1 MHHAGKKGAD
11 MFEFSVKGLDLSDQ
25 KILAA
30 LNIKLNPGETHCL
43 LGPSGSGKTSL
54 LNMMAGLQ
62 QENIAP
68 STKSKSHYLWLQQDP
83 DIGYLFQQPRLLPWR
98 TIMQNLQLVEP
109 DKEMVLH
116 MLDEVRLQGYA
127 NYYPS
132 KISLGMAR
140 RAALARCLL
149 LKPEV
154 VLMDEPL
161 TSLDLPTARE
171 MRKLIKRLVCDH
183 PTRSMIYV
191 THNLDEALELGD
203 TVSVLGNTPAEV
215 IYSNSIDKVSH
226 AELEALLKH

>member
-1 MHHAGKKGAD
+1 
-11 MFEFSVKGLDLSDQ
+11 MFEFTVEGLELSGQ

-54 LNMMAGLQ
+54 LNVMAGLQ

-68 STKSKSHYLWLQQDP
+68 QTKGENQHLWLPRKP

-109 DKEMVLH
+109 DKGAVLR
-116 MLDEVRLQGYA
+116 MLDEVRLKDYA
-127 NYYPS
+127 DYYPA

-140 RAALARCLL
+140 RVALARCLL
-149 LKPEV
+149 LRPEL

-171 MRKLIKRLVCDH
+171 MRRLIKRLVCDH

-191 THNLDEALELGD
+191 THDLDEALELGD
-203 TVSVLGNTPAEV
+203 TVSVLGHTPAEV
-215 IYSNSIDKVSH
+215 IYSNAIDKASRE
-226 AELEALLKH
+226 ELETLLKHDVPAPL

>member
-1 MHHAGKKGAD
+1 
-11 MFEFSVKGLDLSDQ
+11 MFEFSVEGLELSDQ

-54 LNMMAGLQ
+54 LNLMAGLQ
-62 QENIAP
+62 QENKVP
-68 STKSKSHYLWLQQDP
+68 NTKGENQYKNQWVQRKP

-98 TIMQNLQLVEP
+98 TILQNLQLVEP
-109 DKEMVLH
+109 DKEVVLR
-116 MLDEVRLQGYA
+116 MLDEVRLQGYGD
-127 NYYPS
+127 YYPA

-149 LKPEV
+149 LKPEL

-203 TVSVLGNTPAEV
+203 TVSVLGHTPAEV
-215 IYSNSIDKVSH
+215 IYSNSTDNVSRE
-226 AELEALLKH
+226 ELETLLKH

>member
-1 MHHAGKKGAD
+1 
-11 MFEFSVKGLDLSDQ
+11 MFEFTVEGLELSDK

-54 LNMMAGLQ
+54 LNVMAGLQ
-62 QENIAP
+62 QESIVKNVKGE
-68 STKSKSHYLWLQQDP
+68 SQNLWSQRKP

-98 TIMQNLQLVEP
+98 TITQNLLLVEP
-109 DKEMVLH
+109 NKEIVMHRLS
-116 MLDEVRLQGYA
+116 EVRLQDYA
-127 NYYPS
+127 DYYPA

-140 RAALARCLL
+140 RVALARCLL
-149 LKPEV
+149 LKPEL

-171 MRKLIKRLVCDH
+171 MRKLIKRLVCGH

-203 TVSVLGNTPAEV
+203 TVSVLGNAPAEV
-215 IYSNSIDKVSH
+215 IYSNSINSLSRE
-226 AELEALLKH
+226 ELETLLKH

>member
-1 MHHAGKKGAD
+1 ML
-11 MFEFSVKGLDLSDQ
+11 EFTVEGLKLSDQ

-30 LNIKLNPGETHCL
+30 LKIQLNPGETHCL
-43 LGPSGSGKTSL
+43 LGPSGCGKTSL
-54 LNMMAGLQ
+54 LNVMAGLQ
-62 QENIAP
+62 QESIMTN
-68 STKSKSHYLWLQQDP
+68 TNGKSQNLWSQQKP

-98 TIMQNLQLVEP
+98 TIVQNLQLVEP
-109 DKEMVLH
+109 NKELVLR
-116 MLDEVRLQGYA
+116 MLNEVRLQDYA
-127 NYYPS
+127 DYYPA

-140 RAALARCLL
+140 RVALARCLL
-149 LKPEV
+149 LKPEL

-215 IYSNSIDKVSH
+215 IYSNSIDNVPRE
-226 AELEALLKH
+226 ELEALLKY